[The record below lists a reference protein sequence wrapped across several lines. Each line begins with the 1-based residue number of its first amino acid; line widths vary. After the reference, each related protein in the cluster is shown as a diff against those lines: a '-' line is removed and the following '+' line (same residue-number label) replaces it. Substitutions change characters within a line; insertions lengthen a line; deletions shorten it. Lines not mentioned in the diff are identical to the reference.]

1 MHVNEVICRLKT
13 EHEVHF
19 LLTSYVETLQ
29 FCGARTWL
37 PPGVAALPLQGVDD
51 IEARFNALMDT
62 EWCGRE
68 CAQRDAQ
75 KSIANE
81 VTEIF
86 GAAVTR
92 LKSLLLP
99 ARRLSLLVA
108 S

>member
-13 EHEVHF
+13 EHEVNF

-37 PPGVAALPLQGVDD
+37 PPGVAALPLQGLDD
-51 IEARFNALMDT
+51 IEARFNALKDT
-62 EWCGRE
+62 EWSGRE
-68 CAQRDAQ
+68 CAQRDSQ
-75 KSIANE
+75 KGIASE

-86 GAAVTR
+86 GVAVTR
-92 LKSLLLP
+92 LKVLLLP
-99 ARRLSLLVA
+99 ERRLFLQES